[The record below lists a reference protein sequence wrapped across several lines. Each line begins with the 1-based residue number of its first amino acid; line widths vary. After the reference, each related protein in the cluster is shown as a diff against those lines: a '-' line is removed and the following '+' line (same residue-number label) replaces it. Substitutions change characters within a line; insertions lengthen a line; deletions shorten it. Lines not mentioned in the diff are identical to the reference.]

1 MYRDQGGL
9 TGGRTRHRVPRG
21 LLGLLAATTLVA
33 AGCGDDD
40 DAATAAPAAPTG
52 APATTDAG
60 AADFDKA
67 AFCGAYL
74 DVNMV
79 GAAAGDPEA
88 DPLAG
93 ATALLEPAKKA
104 AALAPPE
111 LAAELAKSVDLLQQA
126 VDTKDGSL
134 LGQADPAATNEWAA
148 ANCGW
153 TKVAVTA
160 EDYHFTGIPET
171 LAAGDYEFEMTN
183 TGKEFHVLVIVARKP
198 GVTEPFEQLLSDPT
212 GESKVVT
219 LMGVAAPPGAPSSSS
234 VRLDPGEYL
243 VLCPIPIGTAG
254 DTEGTGPPHFTAGM
268 QQTLTVTA

>member
-1 MYRDQGGL
+1 M
-9 TGGRTRHRVPRG
+9 TTPRRRRPP
-21 LLGLLAATTLVA
+21 ATT
-33 AGCGDDD
+33 
-40 DAATAAPAAPTG
+40 TG
-52 APATTDAG
+52 APATTGAG

-74 DVNMV
+74 DVTMV

-88 DPLAG
+88 DPIAG

-111 LAAELAKSVDLLQQA
+111 LAAELATSVDLLQQA

-134 LGQADPAATNEWAA
+134 LGQADPAATNEWTA

-160 EDYHFTGIPET
+160 EDYHFTGVPET

-198 GVTEPFEQLLSDPT
+198 GVTESFEQLLSDPA

-219 LMGVAAPPGAPSSSS
+219 LMGVAAPRARRRRARCGSIRVSTSCCARSRSAPPATPRAPARPTSPPGCSRPS
-234 VRLDPGEYL
+234 P
-243 VLCPIPIGTAG
+243 
-254 DTEGTGPPHFTAGM
+254 
-268 QQTLTVTA
+268 